1 MVSKASYFP
10 DSPMTVPVMLLY
22 TRCSAA
28 QRRLACRE
36 IITCSVSQGCLVP
49 AAPRL
54 LMMTTNYLQRQQLIL
69 VDGAQYLM
77 QSWDLGLPQLN
88 REAGPVH
95 LGIKRLLD
103 EVTYT
108 GQRCRLIPS
117 SVATDFCSKSSPS
130 PVPHSPTTTGT
141 QPRSVT
147 STWRW
152 L

>member
-28 QRRLACRE
+28 QRKLACRQM
-36 IITCSVSQGCLVP
+36 ITCSVTGLPVVP
-49 AAPRL
+49 AAPP
-54 LMMTTNYLQRQQLIL
+54 LMMATNYLQRQQLFF
-69 VDGAQYLM
+69 VYGAQYLM